1 MFGCTHYQIWLYYS
15 LNEVRNQ
22 MKWRTLIVTILQF
35 CSTETVIVCVMT
47 RFHVLLL
54 SSTAHYN
61 HIEKK
66 LGLFI
71 PEIENTRLEMLSF
84 SPFELGQLI

>member
-1 MFGCTHYQIWLYYS
+1 MY
-15 LNEVRNQ
+15 
-22 MKWRTLIVTILQF
+22 KA
-35 CSTETVIVCVMT
+35 
-47 RFHVLLL
+47 LLL